1 MNPICNSYGTGT
13 MASAVPTTIV
23 YYINACRGSHSYR
36 SITSYNLMNI
46 IPHQEKPPALT
57 VNNLL

>member
-36 SITSYNLMNI
+36 SITGYNLNI
-46 IPHQEKPPALT
+46 IPVT
-57 VNNLL
+57 GNNQSE